1 MNLSIVGHFAV
12 GQEFND
18 GQTVKTRNLYNK
30 LVEIY
35 GQDEVDIVDTYNY
48 KKNPLKL
55 LKNCVNAIKNSNN
68 VIILPAKNGVKVFVP
83 LFVRLNKKYN
93 KKLIYAVVGGWL
105 PDVLENNK
113 KLLGSACK
121 LNQVLVETE
130 GMKKRLN
137 DLGMNNVDILLN
149 FKNISVLQEKDL
161 PTLNSEVF
169 KVCTFSRV
177 IKEKG
182 IENAINAVNI
192 VNKKLGK
199 TAFKLDIFGPVG
211 NEYKEDFDKVLNSCN
226 KEWVEYKGV
235 IPSSESVG
243 ILKEYNLLLFPT
255 YYFGEGLAGTVIDAY
270 SAGVPVIA
278 SDWKYNSEVVKNGI
292 TGQIFETK
300 NDKEFAEILEK
311 YYLGEIDIQTIRK
324 NCLEEAK
331 KYTPDIA
338 ILGITKYIK

>member
-1 MNLSIVGHFAV
+1 MKLSIVGHFAV
-12 GQEFND
+12 GQDFND

-35 GQDEVDIVDTYNY
+35 GQDEVEIVETYNY

-55 LKNCVNAIKNSNN
+55 LKNCIAAIKNSDNI
-68 VIILPAKNGVKVFVP
+68 VILPAKNGVKVFVP

-93 KKLIYAVVGGWL
+93 KNLIYAVVGGWL
-105 PDVLENNK
+105 PDVLKDNT
-113 KLLGSACK
+113 KLLNSACK
-121 LNQVLVETE
+121 LDKVLVETE

-149 FKNISVLQEKDL
+149 FKNISVLSEKEL
-161 PTLNSEVF
+161 PNLSVDTF

-182 IENAINAVNI
+182 IENAINAVSM

-199 TAFKLDIFGPVG
+199 KAFKLDIFGPVG
-211 NEYKEDFDKVLNSCN
+211 NEYKEEFENVLNSCN

-278 SDWKYNSEVVKNGI
+278 SDWKYNSEIVKHKI
-292 TGQIFETK
+292 TGTIFETK
-300 NDKEFAEILEK
+300 NDEQFSDILEE
-311 YYLGEIDIQTIRK
+311 YYLGKVDIQNIRK
-324 NCLEEAK
+324 NCLKEAK
-331 KYTPDIA
+331 KYTPDVA

>member
-1 MNLSIVGHFAV
+1 MKLSIVGHFAV

-35 GQDEVDIVDTYNY
+35 GQDEVEIVDTYNY

-55 LKNCVNAIKNSNN
+55 LKNCANAIKNSEN

-83 LFVRLNKKYN
+83 LFVKLNKKYKRN
-93 KKLIYAVVGGWL
+93 IIYAVVGGWL
-105 PDVLENNK
+105 PDVLNENK
-113 KLLGSACK
+113 KLLKSSSD
-121 LNQVLVETE
+121 LNCILVETE

-137 DLGMNNVDILLN
+137 DLGLNNVDILLN
-149 FKNISVLQEKDL
+149 FKNISVLQESEL
-161 PTLNSEVF
+161 PELSNEVF

-182 IENAINAVNI
+182 IENAINAVKLANE
-192 VNKKLGK
+192 KLGK
-199 TAFKLDIFGPVG
+199 DVFKLDIYGPIG
-211 NEYKEDFDKVLNSCN
+211 NEYKEEFENVLNNCN
-226 KEWVEYKGV
+226 KNWVEYKGV

-243 ILKEYNLLLFPT
+243 VLKEYNLLLFPT

-270 SAGVPVIA
+270 SAGVPVVA

-292 TGQIFETK
+292 TGNIFETK

-311 YYLGEIDIQTIRK
+311 YYLGEMDIQAIRK

-331 KYTPDIA
+331 KYTPDVA